1 MMRLNDTAIYI
12 PNDLTNTILKA
23 LRLAYMGPEI
33 AVNDLNEPKSENL
46 VLRNISLKFTL
57 MYVGVFRGKRLE
69 YF

>member
-1 MMRLNDTAIYI
+1 MKYI

-46 VLRNISLKFTL
+46 VLRKISLKCTL
-57 MYVGVFRGKRLE
+57 LYVGVFSNMKL
-69 YF
+69 FQFFTKPCA

>member
-1 MMRLNDTAIYI
+1 MYL
-12 PNDLTNTILKA
+12 PNVLTNTILKA

-33 AVNDLNEPKSENL
+33 AVNDLNDPKSENL
-46 VLRNISLKFTL
+46 VLRKISLKITY

>member
-1 MMRLNDTAIYI
+1 M
-12 PNDLTNTILKA
+12 KA